1 MKKKEANILIIDDDE
16 DILFAAKTWLK
27 KFFTQVETLSNP
39 KNILQTIINNFYDV
53 ILLDMNYRKG
63 YEDGQ
68 EGLYWLKQIQE
79 QSPETS
85 IIVLTAHADVGLA
98 VECIKMGAI
107 DFILKPWN
115 NEKLYTTANIGVET
129 SRRQR
134 KITKLTA
141 AQETSMATMLYGSK
155 SEVMKQV
162 PTLADKISPTDAN
175 VLILGKN
182 GTGKYV
188 LAKYIHDKSQ
198 RAKEPFVHI
207 DLGAIPETLFESEL
221 FGHAKGAFT
230 DAKTDKTGKF
240 EAADGGTL
248 FLDEIANVPLML
260 QSKLLSAIQNKRIS
274 RIGETKE
281 RAIDVRIICATN
293 APIVELVQKG
303 SFRQDLLFRI
313 NTVELTIPSLSER
326 KDDIADFANLFIER
340 FSNKYHKNFEKID
353 PEALKALK
361 KYSWPGNIRELENVM
376 ERAVII
382 ADGAIL
388 KADDLNLTGGGI
400 TEKEYAG
407 NFNLEQMEERLIQ
420 EALKKHKGNISL
432 SAQDL
437 GISRTALYRRMEKY
451 KLI

>member
-1 MKKKEANILIIDDDE
+1 M
-16 DILFAAKTWLK
+16 LFR
-27 KFFTQVETLSNP
+27 S
-39 KNILQTIINNFYDV
+39 
-53 ILLDMNYRKG
+53 
-63 YEDGQ
+63 
-68 EGLYWLKQIQE
+68 
-79 QSPETS
+79 
-85 IIVLTAHADVGLA
+85 
-98 VECIKMGAI
+98 
-107 DFILKPWN
+107 
-115 NEKLYTTANIGVET
+115 
-129 SRRQR
+129 
-134 KITKLTA
+134 
-141 AQETSMATMLYGSK
+141 
-155 SEVMKQV
+155 
-162 PTLADKISPTDAN
+162 
-175 VLILGKN
+175 
-182 GTGKYV
+182 
-188 LAKYIHDKSQ
+188 
-198 RAKEPFVHI
+198 
-207 DLGAIPETLFESEL
+207 
-221 FGHAKGAFT
+221 
-230 DAKTDKTGKF
+230 
-240 EAADGGTL
+240 
-248 FLDEIANVPLML
+248 
-260 QSKLLSAIQNKRIS
+260 
-274 RIGETKE
+274 
-281 RAIDVRIICATN
+281 CATN